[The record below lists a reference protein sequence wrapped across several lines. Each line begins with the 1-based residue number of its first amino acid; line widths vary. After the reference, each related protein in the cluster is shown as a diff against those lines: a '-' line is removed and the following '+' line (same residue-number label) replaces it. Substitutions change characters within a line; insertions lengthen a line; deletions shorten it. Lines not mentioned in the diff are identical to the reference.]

1 MVGSNKGRTNALPR
15 TGASSKVGKGR
26 ANAKGG
32 QRTAETINRL
42 RLYNTKAIR
51 NKKGRVIGGNFMMK
65 DRAGDRE
72 ITGETGRI
80 APDRRWFGNTR
91 VVDPKQLDT
100 FRQEMTESIADPY
113 SVVVKRKKLPMGLLR
128 EAADREAPPSQALLE
143 QEPFEHAFG
152 TKAKRKRVK
161 LDQLML
167 PRQDKNDEESKQGGP
182 RNIGGKSEVVE
193 FAISSEADAY
203 SKLLN
208 VAQQS
213 FETYSEINTREG
225 IVPWGRDSN
234 LERTEGENVDWR
246 HEKKDDLFLKG
257 QSKRIWGEF
266 FKVVDCSDVILHVI
280 DARNVPGTR
289 CTMIER
295 HIRDHA
301 SHKHLVFVL
310 NKIDLVP
317 NWVAKRWM
325 GELAKDR
332 PTIAFHASLNH
343 AFGKGALIN
352 LLRQFGKLHEDKKQ
366 ISVGV
371 IGYPNVGKSSVINTL
386 ISKKSCKVAPIPGE
400 TKIWQYITLF
410 KRISLIDCPGVV
422 VDTAGD
428 TETDSVLKGV
438 VRAERLDSPEDFIA
452 AICEKVKREH
462 IAGQYKLTKEEAKWD
477 TPMDLM
483 ETVAKKSGRLLKG
496 GDPCIRSAAITIIN
510 DFQRGRLPHFV
521 APPELKEDEISQAVT
536 AQITGIKQQEQDLSL
551 LEAQDNDETD
561 VAHDVSEEL
570 ENPPVQAMDPGDDEP
585 KIAAGQWDDE

>member
-1 MVGSNKGRTNALPR
+1 MAGGAKGRTNALPR

-32 QRTAETINRL
+32 HRTAETINRL
-42 RLYNTKAIR
+42 RLYNTRAIR
-51 NKKGRVIGGNFMMK
+51 NKKGIITGGNFIMR

-100 FRQEMTESIADPY
+100 FRQEMTEAVADPY

-128 EAADREAPPSQALLE
+128 EAVDREVPPSQALLE

-152 TKAKRKRVK
+152 GKSKRKRVK

-167 PRQDKNDEESKQGGP
+167 GREEKDHDDDGDKKPRAGG
-182 RNIGGKSEVVE
+182 NAEVVQVS
-193 FAISSEADAY
+193 ISDEADAY
-203 SKLLN
+203 SKLLL
-208 VAQQS
+208 VAQKS
-213 FETYSEINTREG
+213 HETYETINTREG
-225 IVPWGRDSN
+225 IVPWGRDAN
-234 LERTEGENVDWR
+234 IERKEGENVDWR

-266 FKVVDCSDVILHVI
+266 FKVVDCSDVVLHVI

-301 SHKHLVFVL
+301 SHKHLVYVL

-332 PTIAFHASLNH
+332 PTIAFHASMTH

-352 LLRQFGKLHEDKKQ
+352 LLRQFGKLHEDKKE

-386 ISKKSCKVAPIPGE
+386 ISKKSCKVAPVPGQ
-400 TKIWQYITLF
+400 TKIWQYISLF

-422 VDTAGD
+422 VDTAND
-428 TETDSVLKGV
+428 SETDSVLKGV
-438 VRAERLDSPEDFIA
+438 VRAERLENPEEFIQ
-452 AICEKVKREH
+452 AICDKVKREH
-462 IAGQYKLTKEEAKWD
+462 IAGQYKFTKEDSKWE
-477 TPMDLM
+477 TPMELM
-483 ETVAKKSGRLLKG
+483 EIIAKKAGRLLKG
-496 GDPCIRSAAITIIN
+496 GEPCIRSAALSLIN
-510 DFQRGRLPHFV
+510 DFQRGRLPHYV
-521 APPELKEDEISQAVT
+521 APPELKEEIATMAVT
-536 AQITGIKQQEQDLSL
+536 AEIEGVIPDEQDLDQIG
-551 LEAQDNDETD
+551 EEHMKEPENDEAEASND
-561 VAHDVSEEL
+561 NAVAE
-570 ENPPVQAMDPGDDEP
+570 DDEEEEEEP
-585 KIAAGQWDDE
+585 QIAEGEWDE